1 MAGGKLSPRQK
12 MVNLMYLV
20 FISMLAMNM
29 SKEVLSAFGL
39 MNEKLTESNIRA
51 TETNTASYEALA
63 LKASEQAKQYGEVNT
78 SMQDIRDM
86 ANELFVYIG
95 DLKTGM
101 TEEVEDK
108 TAYESM
114 DKPDYL
120 DQYFFAK
127 GKITDKGQEFV
138 AKLDEFRKKAVE
150 ILTKTGHEDIAK
162 VVDSRF
168 DTSNVKDKEGVEKNW
183 LNYNY
188 EGFPLVASL
197 TKLTQIQSD
206 VKTTESDALSALLQ
220 GELSKAVSMTNYD
233 AMVVFE
239 KNAYYPGEK
248 LSGKIILGKND
259 PNLTADKVVING
271 KDWPEDKIKAGQVIL
286 DGAAGG
292 VGDKKIEGEFF
303 FKENDSLISIPI
315 KGGYSVIPK
324 PNGAV
329 ISADKMNVVY
339 RGLSNPITISMPGV
353 SANKISASAKGLRR
367 VKGDS
372 YMMTPG
378 AGNEVSIRVTG
389 TLPGGD
395 KTTSNK
401 KFRIK
406 DIPPAVGMVRGQF
419 GTVPMPK
426 ASLGK
431 IAVAAGLPDFLFDL
445 KLNVSSFKIKVPGQ
459 VAVPVSGTRM
469 NARAKQAIT
478 KARRGDVVTIFDIK
492 ASVSG
497 SSYKLK
503 KVLPVSIDIT
513 N

>member
-39 MNEKLTESNIRA
+39 MNEKLTESNTRA
-51 TETNTASYEALA
+51 TETNTASYSALA
-63 LKASEQAKQYGEVNT
+63 QKASEQAKQYGKAKEDT
-78 SMQDIRDM
+78 DKLRTM
-86 ANELFVYIG
+86 ADDLFNYIAE
-95 DLKTGM
+95 LKTQM
-101 TEEVEDK
+101 TAEVEDK
-108 TAYESM
+108 KAYESM
-114 DKPDYL
+114 DKPDFL

-138 AKLDEFRKKAVE
+138 AKIDEFKKKAVE
-150 ILTKTGHEDIAK
+150 ILGERDLAK
-162 VVDSRF
+162 VVAERF
-168 DTSNVKDKEGVEKNW
+168 KTDNVKSQGVTKNW

-188 EGFPLVASL
+188 EGFPLIASL

-248 LSGKIILGKND
+248 LSGKIVLGKND
-259 PNLTADKVVING
+259 PNLTADRVVING

-315 KGGYSVIPK
+315 SGGYSVIPK

-378 AGNEVSIRVTG
+378 AGNEVAIRVTG
-389 TLPGGD
+389 TLPGGK
-395 KTTSNK
+395 KTTSSE